1 MGINCNGKAI
11 PNRQT
16 EGAGGE
22 TRDKGENNLMTFSG
36 TRRQEKKYVLE
47 YNWQEVQKDETEDE
61 LKMRRPSE
69 MVKRLSSV
77 REV

>member
-1 MGINCNGKAI
+1 
-11 PNRQT
+11 
-16 EGAGGE
+16 
-22 TRDKGENNLMTFSG
+22 MTLSG
-36 TRRQEKKYVLE
+36 TRRQKKKYVLE
-47 YNWQEVQKDETEDE
+47 YNWQEVKKDETEDE